1 MPRSSYCFRT
11 VIETLE
17 LPINEE
23 MQEMFD
29 LFDWFEHSG
38 HGRFISECMP
48 RLRDLIREA
57 MDEKEPLAQYRAW
70 VSARVKNVGYNVLL
84 PEERDFIRVRDFHL
98 RVYDQTFE
106 NVLCSKLGDTAP
118 EMLEILERIGAHQ
131 TRDLLFRVMEL
142 VGSPYPTNLTK
153 RRRIV
158 NKLGGT
164 AKYLSDFEAEIE
176 DLSNTYC
183 KQDESCLTLA
193 AEAAVAAYRR
203 TGMSIPPLLEQQAG
217 R

>member
-23 MQEMFD
+23 MQKMFE
-29 LFDWFEHSG
+29 LFDWFEHTGDG
-38 HGRFISECMP
+38 HFISECMP

-98 RVYDQTFE
+98 RVYDHNFE
-106 NVLCSKLGDTAP
+106 NILCSKAGDTAP
-118 EMLEILERIGAHQ
+118 EMLEVLERIGAHE
-131 TRDLLFRVMEL
+131 TRGLLFRVMEL

-158 NKLGGT
+158 NKLSGT
-164 AKYLSDFEAEIE
+164 TKYLSDFEVELE
-176 DLSNTYC
+176 ELWKTYC

-203 TGMSIPPLLEQQAG
+203 TGISIPPLVEKQPG